1 MILPIINEKHKLIN
15 YPLVSQKINQ
25 NICFFP
31 ECYNLQVVD
40 PNFHLC
46 NEHLPNVYN
55 LTHMNELL
63 EDLLFQQIHLHK
75 LIKKQIKT
83 KIKQEKIE
91 QDFTHLNKIQNLI
104 DEYLHERYG
113 LQKFHDK
120 LIKVNIL
127 EKHIDHIYFETHRPV
142 GAAEP
147 SVTHHHG
154 APEGAPFGG
163 VEKFM
168 FEIEPPKVFDPK
180 APKAFIKCI
189 VLDLLIYYNTTHKV
203 LQIYRLKSVEPFEI
217 DYEHI
222 IYETHDKII
231 YINQLSKDNY
241 RKQLLKEFGIIT
253 TTPTPDEI
261 KKQWKKLAL
270 TYHPDKNGGNSE
282 NFKKYNEIYNLLTNQ
297 DSFDDKYEICNV
309 NVYMIQKDRSI
320 DNDINIKASINDQK
334 NKLQYQKIINI
345 INTAFKTKR
354 DIVFALPLLKMQL
367 EYYEQIEDSSIQELF
382 EIKDEFIL
390 NKYLIGDHTSP
401 WWGPGR
407 LRRLRS
413 RNTTYGDGFL
423 NCAIEYFDNVNS
435 PWGHLFNR
443 LERCPWDESPEFTT
457 GTDTDDC

>member
-1 MILPIINEKHKLIN
+1 MILPIINEKHKDLIN

-31 ECYNLQVVD
+31 ECYNLQIAD

-55 LTHMNELL
+55 PSRNLL

-75 LIKKQIKT
+75 LIKKQIKI

-91 QDFTHLNKIQNLI
+91 QDFTHLNNIQNLI

-113 LQKFHDK
+113 QPLKGSNDKFK

-127 EKHIDHIYFETHRPV
+127 EKHTNHIYFETQ
-142 GAAEP
+142 GAE
-147 SVTHHHG
+147 G
-154 APEGAPFGG
+154 APEGG

-168 FEIEPPKVFDPK
+168 LEIEPPFLFDPK
-180 APKAFIKCI
+180 APKANTYIKCI

-222 IYETHDKII
+222 IYETNDKII

-241 RKQLLKEFGIIT
+241 RKQLLKEFGIF
-253 TTPTPDEI
+253 TPEGGYSDDI

-367 EYYEQIEDSSIQELF
+367 EHYEQIEDSSIQELF

-401 WWGPGR
+401 WWEKNVWNPLHR
-407 LRRLRS
+407 KQC
-413 RNTTYGDGFL
+413 TTYGDGFL

-457 GTDTDDC
+457 GTDTDDY

>member
-1 MILPIINEKHKLIN
+1 MILPIINEKHKLII

-31 ECYNLQVVD
+31 ECYNNIQNVD
-40 PNFHLC
+40 LNFHLC
-46 NEHLPNVYN
+46 NEHLPNLYN
-55 LTHMNELL
+55 PSRNLL
-63 EDLLFQQIHLHK
+63 EDLLFQQIYLHK
-75 LIKKQIKT
+75 LIKKQMKT

-91 QDFTHLNKIQNLI
+91 QDFTHLNNIQNLI
-104 DEYLHERYG
+104 DEYIYERYG
-113 LQKFHDK
+113 QPPEGSNDKFK

-127 EKHIDHIYFETHRPV
+127 EKYTNHIYFETHRPY
-142 GAAEP
+142 GAAEL
-147 SVTHHHG
+147 SVSHQGADGGTHHR
-154 APEGAPFGG
+154 PDGG

-168 FEIEPPKVFDPK
+168 LEIVPPFLLETESMK
-180 APKAFIKCI
+180 AKKYIKCI

-222 IYETHDKII
+222 IYETNDKII
-231 YINQLSKDNY
+231 YINQLSEDNY
-241 RKQLLKEFGIIT
+241 RKQLLKEFGI
-253 TTPTPDEI
+253 TPEGGSPDEI

-270 TYHPDKNGGNSE
+270 TYHPDKIGGNSE

-309 NVYMIQKDRSI
+309 NVYMVQKDRSI
-320 DNDINIKASINDQK
+320 DNDIKASINNQK
-334 NKLQYQKIINI
+334 TKLQYQKIINI

-367 EYYEQIEDSSIQELF
+367 EYYEQIEDSSILF
-382 EIKDEFIL
+382 EVKDEFIL

-423 NCAIEYFDNVNS
+423 NCAIEYFDNVN
-435 PWGHLFNR
+435 LFNR
-443 LERCPWDESPEFTT
+443 FESRPPWCESPEGFT
-457 GTDTDDC
+457 TDTDDY